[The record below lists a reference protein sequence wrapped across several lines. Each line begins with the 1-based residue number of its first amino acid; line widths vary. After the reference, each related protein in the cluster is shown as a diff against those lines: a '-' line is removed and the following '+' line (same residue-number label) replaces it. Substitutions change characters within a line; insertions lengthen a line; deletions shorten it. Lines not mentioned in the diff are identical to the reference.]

1 MQSMTGYGNGVGQI
15 PSLGKVS
22 IEMRS
27 SNHKFLE
34 IVFHLPPGFI
44 SVEEKIKQE
53 MESRMK
59 RGRITCVIVFSGGE
73 GPAVALNKNMIRT
86 YLALTK
92 SLQGE
97 FGIKDSISM
106 DALLHLPGVLI
117 QDGNHSVKGEIWP
130 RVRALIVRA
139 IEDLLKTRVKEG
151 KALDRFLGNRARMLA
166 SDLALVRARFKK
178 ACDQKVAQLKTD
190 EERSVFLKNG
200 DITEEMER
208 LSFHIGNFQG
218 KLRKNGPV
226 GKELDFIAQEM
237 QREVNTL
244 AAKTFDTAISGRV
257 VQMKSQI
264 EKIREQALN
273 VE

>member
-15 PSLGKVS
+15 PALGKVS

-53 MESRMK
+53 MEARMK
-59 RGRITCVIVFSGGE
+59 RGRITCVIAFSGGE

-92 SLQGE
+92 SLQSE

-117 QDGNHSVKGEIWP
+117 QDGNHAVKGEIWP
-130 RVRALIVRA
+130 LVRPLIVRA
-139 IEDLLKTRVKEG
+139 VEDLIQTRVKEG
-151 KALDRFLGNRARMLA
+151 KALDRFLARCARMLA
-166 SDLALVRARFKK
+166 SHLALVRARFKK
-178 ACDQKVAQLKTD
+178 ACDQKVAQMKTD
-190 EERSVFLKNG
+190 EERSVFLKNS

-218 KLRKNGPV
+218 KLRKAGPI